1 LARISLELTEDA
13 RTRAANVDIRRL
25 YNLGSATRNPESA
38 RAHQEEVAHIG
49 VKIAFDIPAPRI
61 YPLAPEVITTAD
73 EIAVQ
78 GDRTSGEVEIVLL
91 MADELYVGVGSDH
104 TDRTLEKVSILWS
117 KQACANVLA
126 PTLWRF
132 ADIAAHWDECRLR
145 SWVDGRLYQDCGVN
159 MFQRPE
165 ALLDIVRE
173 RSGSLPARDFA
184 IFCGTY
190 VSVDKSVG
198 FGRDWRIELSDP
210 VRGRAIAHGYRVAN
224 LLDEIRP
231 EFRVPLAARPF

>member
-1 LARISLELTEDA
+1 VARISLELTDRTSA
-13 RTRAANVDIRRL
+13 RTADVDIRRL
-25 YNLGSATRNPESA
+25 YNLGSATRDPGSA

-49 VKIAFDIPAPRI
+49 VQIAFEIPAPRI

-73 EIAVQ
+73 EISVQ

-91 MADELYVGVGSDH
+91 MADTLYVGVGSDH

-126 PTLWRF
+126 PVLWRF
-132 ADIAAHWDECRLR
+132 DDIAAHWDSCRLR
-145 SWVDGRLYQDCGVN
+145 SWVDGRLYQDCGVD
-159 MFQRPE
+159 MFKRPE
-165 ALLDIVRE
+165 ELLDIVRA

-198 FGRDWRIELSDP
+198 FGNDWRIELADP
-210 VRGRAIAHGYRVAN
+210 VLGRTIGHRYKVSN
-224 LLDEIRP
+224 LLAEIRP
-231 EFRVPLAARPF
+231 EFRVPLSAKPL

>member
-1 LARISLELTEDA
+1 VARLKLELAERAGT
-13 RTRAANVDIRRL
+13 RTADVEVQRL

-61 YPLAPEVITTAD
+61 YPLSPEVITTSDA
-73 EIAVQ
+73 IAVQ

-91 MADELYVGVGSDH
+91 MADTLYVGVGSDH

-132 ADIAAHWDECRLR
+132 DEIAAHWDSCRLR
-145 SWVDGRLYQDCGVN
+145 SWVDGRLYQDCGVD
-159 MFQRPE
+159 MFKRPE
-165 ALLDIVRE
+165 ELLDIVRT
-173 RSGSLPARDFA
+173 RTGSLPARDFA

-198 FGRDWRIELSDP
+198 FGSDWRIELADP
-210 VRGRAIAHGYRVAN
+210 KLGRTLGHSYRVQN

-231 EFRVPLAARPF
+231 EFRVPLAAKPL